1 MLFHLCVITNK
12 HLDAR
17 TNIIKTSKQY
27 IPKYV
32 FRYSQVFMHTDGRR
46 EGI

>member
-1 MLFHLCVITNK
+1 MCNNK
-12 HLDAR
+12 HMDAV

-32 FRYSQVFMHTDGRR
+32 FRYSQGFMHTDGQT